1 VIYYGLLVLPVPL
14 EIFGKWLQV
23 RLERYQYHDI
33 LVTLTLCLSSF
44 LHHRKIHG
52 LVSYESDEV
61 YKLKERPHD
70 RRLVQ
75 AVIGKNSCLVGKTP
89 TDVKFRTRY
98 GAAVIAIN
106 RGGRRLHQHPGK
118 VQLRGEREI
127 FSTTNVICLSKD

>member
-1 VIYYGLLVLPVPL
+1 M
-14 EIFGKWLQV
+14 
-23 RLERYQYHDI
+23 
-33 LVTLTLCLSSF
+33 
-44 LHHRKIHG
+44 HHRKIPG

-89 TDVKFRTRY
+89 TDAKFRTRY

-118 VQLRGEREI
+118 VQLRGERETFRKSDFSII
-127 FSTTNVICLSKD
+127 FLKINSLGMLFVLFQLEMCFCSRLGLVL